1 MLLEERYDPMGHA
14 IRDYYERR
22 PVRRLRV
29 LSSLFDE
36 DEMPVGHLFRS
47 VDDMNLL
54 ERTALGLCHGRVL
67 DVGAG
72 AGCHSLALQERGLA
86 VTAVDVS
93 PLSVGVMRRRGVR
106 DARLADFFA
115 DDLGGPFDTV
125 LLLMNGIGLCGR
137 LEGLPRFFAR
147 LGALLAPGGAV
158 LADSSDLRYIFEDE
172 EGRLDYDPADGYYG
186 EVDYRMRYGAVKDRP
201 FDWLYADFDTLAAAA
216 GRAGFRA
223 ELLLEGGHYDYLARI
238 SRR

>member
-158 LADSSDLRYIFEDE
+158 LADSSDLRSCRRLLRRGGLPHEVRRRKGPALRLALCRFRHSGG
-172 EGRLDYDPADGYYG
+172 GRRPCRLQGRTPARG
-186 EVDYRMRYGAVKDRP
+186 RPLRLSGAHQP
-201 FDWLYADFDTLAAAA
+201 PLASFPRF
-216 GRAGFRA
+216 G
-223 ELLLEGGHYDYLARI
+223 L
-238 SRR
+238 